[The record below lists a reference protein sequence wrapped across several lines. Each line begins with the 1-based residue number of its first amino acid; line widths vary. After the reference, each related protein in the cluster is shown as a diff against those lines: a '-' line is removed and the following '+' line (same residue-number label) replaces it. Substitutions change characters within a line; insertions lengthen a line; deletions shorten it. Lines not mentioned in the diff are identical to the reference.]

1 MEFGIVQIIGGSL
14 LILVSIIIIVVV
26 LMQSKKDQGMTS
38 AVTGATNDSFYGK
51 NSANTKEKAL
61 ERLTK
66 YCAII
71 FFVLTVAVN
80 LMSVIFS
87 K

>member
-1 MEFGIVQIIGGSL
+1 MEFGIMQIIGGSL
-14 LILVSIIIIVVV
+14 LIILSILIIALV

-38 AVTGATNDSFYGK
+38 AVTGATNDSFYKK
-51 NSANTKEKAL
+51 NSMNTKEKAL

-66 YCAII
+66 YCTIL
-71 FFVLTVAVN
+71 FFVLAAAFNLLAVF
-80 LMSVIFS
+80 I

>member
-1 MEFGIVQIIGGSL
+1 MEFGVMQIIGGSI
-14 LILVSIIIIVVV
+14 LIILSVLIIILV

-38 AVTGATNDSFYGK
+38 AVTGASNDSFYGK
-51 NSANTKEKAL
+51 NSMNTREKAL

-66 YCAII
+66 YCAIL
-71 FFVLTVAVN
+71 FFVLAIAVN
-80 LMSVIFS
+80 LLSVFL

>member
-1 MEFGIVQIIGGSL
+1 MEFGIIQIIGGSV
-14 LILVSIIIIVVV
+14 LIILSILIIILV

-38 AVTGATNDSFYGK
+38 AISGSSNESFYGK
-51 NSANTKEKAL
+51 NSMNTREKAL

-66 YCAII
+66 YCAIL
-71 FFVLTVAVN
+71 FFVLAIAVN
-80 LMSVIFS
+80 LLSVFL